1 MANVRLD
8 MVGLDELKGKL
19 EALNKKIVEVSQA
32 ADDLFTAT
40 VALEIK
46 INQQG
51 GKGGSR
57 KQMRKP

>member
-1 MANVRLD
+1 MANVHLD

-19 EALNKKIVEVSQA
+19 DTLNKKIMEVSQA

-46 INQQG
+46 INQPSVG
-51 GKGGSR
+51 TDD
-57 KQMRKP
+57 